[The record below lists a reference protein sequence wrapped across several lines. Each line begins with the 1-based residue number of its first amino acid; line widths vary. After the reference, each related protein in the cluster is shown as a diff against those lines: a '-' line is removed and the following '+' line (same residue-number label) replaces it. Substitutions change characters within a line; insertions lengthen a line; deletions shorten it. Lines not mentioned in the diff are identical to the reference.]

1 MPLGSKKQMHKAK
14 RPAAY
19 GLAAILFTLATLALT
34 GVASAQGTNSPPL
47 LDRTAWGARPPLA
60 GMRPHKPYSIIVHHT
75 AVRQNPKQ
83 SLAAKLRGLQSFSQA
98 QRNMSDG
105 RSLPPWPDLPY
116 HYYIGTDGTI
126 GEGRNVNF
134 AGDTNTKYDTTGHVQ
149 VVLEGNFEIENPTA
163 EQIETLKK
171 VLVWQAT
178 RWRVPISMISVHRD
192 HASTACPG
200 KNMIALL
207 PGILRELD
215 PDYQPAVK
223 KKKQNPKKNKE
234 PQQPS
239 DAR

>member
-1 MPLGSKKQMHKAK
+1 MQKVK

-19 GLAAILFTLATLALT
+19 GLAAILFNIAMLAFAD
-34 GVASAQGTNSPPL
+34 GASAQGANSVPL
-47 LDRTAWGARPPLA
+47 LDRTAWGARPALQ

-116 HYYIGTDGTI
+116 HYYIGADGTV
-126 GEGRNVNF
+126 GEGRDVNF

-149 VVLEGNFEIENPTA
+149 VVLEGNFEIEEPTA
-163 EQIETLKK
+163 EQIEALKR

-178 RWRVPISMISVHRD
+178 RWKVPISMISVHRD

-200 KNMIALL
+200 KHMIALL

-215 PDYQPAVK
+215 PNYQPAA
-223 KKKQNPKKNKE
+223 KKKQKTKKIKE
-234 PQQPS
+234 TQQPQ